1 MSNPLIIK
9 GAIYKSGNTLL
20 QAHFTG
26 QFFMVDCTEFKTKK
40 QIKEE
45 YSKEIAKG
53 FLSGFHLICDGVK
66 YYKCQSSPWNCTDG
80 FELLSD
86 LSDLIFINN
95 EYEF

>member
-1 MSNPLIIK
+1 MANTLIIK
-9 GAIYKSGNTLL
+9 GAIYKSGNTIL
-20 QAHFTG
+20 QSHFTG

-45 YSKEIAKG
+45 YSKEIQKE
-53 FLSGFHLICDGVK
+53 FLNNSHLICEGVK
-66 YYKCQSSPWNCTDG
+66 YYECQSSPWNCTDD

-86 LSDLIFINN
+86 LSELSFENN